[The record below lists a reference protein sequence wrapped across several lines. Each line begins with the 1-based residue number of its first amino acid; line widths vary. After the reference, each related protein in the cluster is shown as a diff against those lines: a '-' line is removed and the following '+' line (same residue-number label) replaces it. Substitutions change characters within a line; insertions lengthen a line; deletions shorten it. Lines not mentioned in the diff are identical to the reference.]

1 MSNDFFSGECE
12 NVTPGFSKALSK
24 KFMDVIQKV
33 YYKGAISFREGLDP
47 KILVNNLKSEIEM
60 TE

>member
-1 MSNDFFSGECE
+1 MI
-12 NVTPGFSKALSK
+12 PGVNKTLGK

-47 KILVNNLKSEIEM
+47 KILVNNLKSEIDM
-60 TE
+60 TEEQLVNSKKIEK